1 MASISPKITDRISD
15 ALKRL
20 QPIISSAKSR
30 DVNESDTVTIV
41 VDLLSEMFGY
51 DRYSEITREYAI
63 RNTFCDLAI
72 KIDGKPCLL
81 IEVKAIGLELKD
93 NHIRQAVD
101 YAANEGIEWVGLTN
115 GSVWQVYRVS
125 FEKPISHEKIFE
137 VDLISINPRKKNEV
151 EALYILSRE
160 GIRKS
165 ALDEYRTQKQV
176 MSRYTFGALLCS
188 EPALAIVRRE
198 LKRIAPDTKVSIDD
212 IKNVLVNEVIK
223 RDVIEGERAEE
234 ACNKVRRAMKKA
246 LRAHQPVPQTEERGI
261 EAAQDSPSEGPA

>member
-93 NHIRQAVD
+93 NHVRQAVD

-115 GSVWQVYRVS
+115 GAIWQVYRVS

-137 VDLISINPRKKNEV
+137 TDLISINPRKKNEV
-151 EALYILSRE
+151 EALYILS
-160 GIRKS
+160 
-165 ALDEYRTQKQV
+165 QK
-176 MSRYTFGALLCS
+176 
-188 EPALAIVRRE
+188 
-198 LKRIAPDTKVSIDD
+198 
-212 IKNVLVNEVIK
+212 
-223 RDVIEGERAEE
+223 
-234 ACNKVRRAMKKA
+234 
-246 LRAHQPVPQTEERGI
+246 
-261 EAAQDSPSEGPA
+261 